1 MMLESN
7 LWGEKQLP
15 LHTHDVDRQWVALN
29 SHNEKGWTYFK
40 NYIFVGHYSC
50 RHLENEICQT
60 SRPLA
65 PSRLPLHARTFSSRE
80 RERRLGHVEQSK
92 ENKFRVTSFS
102 CHGSVRQQI
111 TDDVAWKSG
120 KNLKK
125 WHTSR
130 RWVCHWCFYH
140 ILTFSVI
147 YYWTDPRQHGI
158 YLFHTMIRKEKRSIH
173 IPVSYRLTFGH
184 DCSRICASLDI
195 FKAHRYFSSLLLL
208 FFFILLYTVSSNRFS
223 TSFLAQSRIMAKTF
237 AKQRISHSN
246 DTRWQLLWRFLVV

>member
-1 MMLESN
+1 MSQALLS
-7 LWGEKQLP
+7 P
-15 LHTHDVDRQWVALN
+15 LDFSRGFRLLN
-29 SHNEKGWTYFK
+29 
-40 NYIFVGHYSC
+40 
-50 RHLENEICQT
+50 
-60 SRPLA
+60 P
-65 PSRLPLHARTFSSRE
+65 
-80 RERRLGHVEQSK
+80 
-92 ENKFRVTSFS
+92 
-102 CHGSVRQQI
+102 
-111 TDDVAWKSG
+111 
-120 KNLKK
+120 K

-208 FFFILLYTVSSNRFS
+208 FFFILLYTYGFLEKIF
-223 TSFLAQSRIMAKTF
+223 FLAQSRIWMAKTF
-237 AKQRISHSN
+237 AASL
-246 DTRWQLLWRFLVV
+246 WQQWHTMAAIVKTSRSLAFSSSQELFLSRFLHFSFFVDSSS